1 MLFERMAWFFLWKF
15 GSYEEIYYLCSKII
29 FLFGHLQQSH
39 GNENAQ
45 IKLFTGKK
53 VARVRTQ
60 LGVGNGVFY
69 VPVIGI

>member
-1 MLFERMAWFFLWKF
+1 MVFFVEIWFFAQFTLSLQRK
-15 GSYEEIYYLCSKII
+15 K